1 MRARWSGGIPAAV
14 AGAGLA
20 VGAAWAADGRTDLER
35 CVALAPGAVNLSIL
49 PRGSADCL
57 VIPPAARE
65 LRTIGQ
71 PDRCIVIDGTT
82 IGRGASGSA
91 TCTRAVDQDGVQV
104 LRGGGEACLGVNS
117 AAGALTVLSR
127 KGRGCLGVDRSTGR
141 VAAVDPT
148 TGTLSPVGAPLP
160 GATPRAV
167 VIDPATGTLS
177 PVGAPLPGRRPG
189 STAIDPTTGTL
200 SPVGSVPRP
209 IRVAEP
215 SGEWLIDDRSRW
227 GATDRIAVRV
237 GVTYGQWDVAG
248 VSSGTLV
255 DGGVG
260 TEREATHSEDTV
272 DTWGADLRMRT
283 PYGDVTFVYEE
294 GDAHDA
300 VTEPVG
306 GAQIGFV
313 YHTPSATGSLGLNTG
328 RTGGEFRVD
337 TDLRF
342 AGARYAFPFSLYR
355 REGDDCKIDFRA
367 VLAASRLRLR
377 YDAWQGNTTVPTIY
391 SEARQEVE
399 EDRYGAGVRGVYAQR
414 LSDAIVGRF
423 VLDLD
428 LYYRKATLDSE
439 QRNAC
444 GAPGCPPA
452 ATFTATVHDEDTG
465 FAWGAGLGAALDY
478 DLSRKARVSLT
489 AGYRHHGESVQL
501 VNPVRT
507 IDFDG
512 PPRLAD
518 RDVGVWRLGVA
529 YRYTF
534 D

>member
-20 VGAAWAADGRTDLER
+20 FGAAWAADGRADLER

-117 AAGALTVLSR
+117 AAGTLTVLTR
-127 KGRGCLGVDRSTGR
+127 KDGGCLAVDRTGSLAATSDSGRQRLTLDPRGLLLPIGAAQPGQETGRGDMSVDARTGLLR
-141 VAAVDPT
+141 
-148 TGTLSPVGAPLP
+148 PV
-160 GATPRAV
+160 
-167 VIDPATGTLS
+167 
-177 PVGAPLPGRRPG
+177 RP
-189 STAIDPTTGTL
+189 PEN
-200 SPVGSVPRP
+200 SVPRP

-227 GATDRIAVRV
+227 GSADRMSLRF
-237 GVTYGQWDVAG
+237 GLTYGQWDMAG

-377 YDAWQGNTTVPTIY
+377 YDAWQGITTVPTIY

-428 LYYRKATLDSE
+428 LFYRKATLDSE

-465 FAWGAGLGAALDY
+465 FAWGAALGAALDY

-512 PPRLAD
+512 PPRLAG